1 MVTPGD
7 IANQALTLATD
18 NVPSVTGGGAQP
30 FGSSDNKVAS
40 ALNKLYVP
48 CVRTVARQFEYDFA
62 RSNTALALS
71 GNAAPFPWSLEY
83 VYPAGTVEL
92 WQLLPATNSDP
103 NNPLPIDWNVGNNV
117 VAGAQTRVVWTN
129 QTSAVAVLNNMP
141 NENTWDDLFREA
153 VVRLLASEL
162 AAAVFGKP
170 DYSEAYLS
178 SGAAFE
184 QLDEM
189 RSG

>member
-1 MVTPGD
+1 MTTSVD

-18 NVPSVTGGGAQP
+18 NVPLVTGQAP
-30 FGSSDNKVAS
+30 AFASSNNAVAA

-48 CVRTVARQFEYDFA
+48 CVRTVARQFEYDFT
-62 RSNTALALS
+62 RSSAALTLT
-71 GNAAPFPWSLEY
+71 GNAAPLFWTYEY
-83 VYPAGTVEL
+83 AYPAGAVEL
-92 WQLLPATNSDP
+92 WQVLPAASIDP

-117 VAGAQTRVVWTN
+117 VGGAQTRVVWTN
-129 QTSAVAVLNNMP
+129 QQNAVAVLNNMP
-141 NENTWDDLFREA
+141 NENTWDDLFRES

-162 AAAVFGKP
+162 TAAVFGKP

-184 QLDEM
+184 QVDEG
-189 RSG
+189 RQG